1 MKDLIKRQ
9 LPSSFEDIIALVAL
23 FRPGPLQSGM
33 VDDFI
38 NRKHGRAKLAWPHE
52 DYQLDSLRPILEP
65 TYGIILYQEQVMQ
78 IAQVMAG
85 YSLGEADMLRRA
97 MGKKK
102 PEEMAKQRSG
112 FLAGSVANSIDEG
125 LAGNIFDLVEKFA
138 GYGFN
143 KSHSAAYALV
153 AYQTAWLKYHYP
165 AEFMAAV
172 LSADMQNIEKIVIF
186 VEECRRM
193 ELPLNLPDVNAS
205 HFKFTVNAAN
215 EVVYGLGAVKGVG
228 EGPVAAII
236 EAREKGGDF
245 IDLFDFCKRVGSKK
259 INKRVLDA
267 LVASGALDHLVP
279 NKERSVLYSAIP
291 DAVQSADQSERNA
304 DAGMMDLFGEVSAAA
319 DDSVALERVYER
331 HLAARPLTLKQRL
344 KGEKDT
350 LGLYVTGHP
359 IDSYDHE
366 LGRFLRC
373 RLDQL
378 VAKKDK
384 QWIAGLVVAS
394 RTMKTKRGKTIAF
407 LTLDDRRARV
417 DVALFGDS
425 YEKYRELLQ
434 NDRLLIVEGE
444 VSEDDYSGGL
454 KVSAQQIL
462 TMPQARTV
470 FSKGLRLSVAPE
482 FAQGKGLQQLLGIL
496 TPHQVRGDAPAAK
509 LELQYQNSV
518 GRGVIRCASPWRLEV
533 EDDMLQE
540 LTYLLGDDAVK
551 MRYRK
556 L

>member
-1 MKDLIKRQ
+1 
-9 LPSSFEDIIALVAL
+9 
-23 FRPGPLQSGM
+23 
-33 VDDFI
+33 
-38 NRKHGRAKLAWPHE
+38 
-52 DYQLDSLRPILEP
+52 
-65 TYGIILYQEQVMQ
+65 
-78 IAQVMAG
+78 
-85 YSLGEADMLRRA
+85 
-97 MGKKK
+97 
-102 PEEMAKQRSG
+102 
-112 FLAGSVANSIDEG
+112 
-125 LAGNIFDLVEKFA
+125 
-138 GYGFN
+138 
-143 KSHSAAYALV
+143 
-153 AYQTAWLKYHYP
+153 
-165 AEFMAAV
+165 
-172 LSADMQNIEKIVIF
+172 MQNIEKIVIF

-205 HFKFTVNAAN
+205 HYKFTVNGAN

-245 IDLFDFCKRVGSKK
+245 LDLFDFCKRVGSKK

-267 LVASGALDHLVP
+267 LVASGALDNLVP

-304 DAGMMDLFGEVSAAA
+304 DAGMMDLFGEITTSEPDVGDAAI
-319 DDSVALERVYER
+319 LEQAYVR
-331 HLAARPLTLKQRL
+331 HMGARSLTLKQRL

-378 VAKKDK
+378 IPKKEK

-417 DVALFGDS
+417 DVALFGES
-425 YEKYRELLQ
+425 YEKYRDLLQ

-454 KVSAQQIL
+454 KVSVQQIL
-462 TMPQARTV
+462 TMPQARTI
-470 FSKGLRLSVAPE
+470 FSKGLRLSIAPD

-509 LELQYQNSV
+509 LELQYENSV
-518 GRGVIRCASPWRLEV
+518 GRGVIRCASPWRIEV

-540 LTYLLGDDAVK
+540 LAYLLGDDAVK

>member
-1 MKDLIKRQ
+1 
-9 LPSSFEDIIALVAL
+9 
-23 FRPGPLQSGM
+23 
-33 VDDFI
+33 
-38 NRKHGRAKLAWPHE
+38 
-52 DYQLDSLRPILEP
+52 
-65 TYGIILYQEQVMQ
+65 
-78 IAQVMAG
+78 
-85 YSLGEADMLRRA
+85 
-97 MGKKK
+97 
-102 PEEMAKQRSG
+102 
-112 FLAGSVANSIDEG
+112 
-125 LAGNIFDLVEKFA
+125 
-138 GYGFN
+138 
-143 KSHSAAYALV
+143 
-153 AYQTAWLKYHYP
+153 
-165 AEFMAAV
+165 
-172 LSADMQNIEKIVIF
+172 
-186 VEECRRM
+186 
-193 ELPLNLPDVNAS
+193 VNG
-205 HFKFTVNAAN
+205 AN

-245 IDLFDFCKRVGSKK
+245 LDLFDFCKRVGSKK

-267 LVASGALDHLVP
+267 LVASGALDNLVP

-304 DAGMMDLFGEVSAAA
+304 DAGMMDLFGEITTSEPDVGDTAI
-319 DDSVALERVYER
+319 LEQAYVR
-331 HLAARPLTLKQRL
+331 HMGVRSLTLKQRL

-378 VAKKDK
+378 IPKKEK

-417 DVALFGDS
+417 DVALFGES
-425 YEKYRELLQ
+425 YEKYRDLLQ

-454 KVSAQQIL
+454 KVSVQQIL
-462 TMPQARTV
+462 TMPQARTI
-470 FSKGLRLSVAPE
+470 FSKGLRLSIAPD

-496 TPHQVRGDAPAAK
+496 TPHQVRGDTPAAK
-509 LELQYQNSV
+509 LELQYENSV
-518 GRGVIRCASPWRLEV
+518 GRGVIRCASPWRIEV

-540 LTYLLGDDAVK
+540 LAYLLGDDAVK